1 MSATI
6 FSPIVRSLISKR
18 MLFAELGHNLLLL
31 RKDEIEQFDD
41 DGNDSKASQSD
52 HHYSHDS
59 KH

>member
-1 MSATI
+1 
-6 FSPIVRSLISKR
+6 